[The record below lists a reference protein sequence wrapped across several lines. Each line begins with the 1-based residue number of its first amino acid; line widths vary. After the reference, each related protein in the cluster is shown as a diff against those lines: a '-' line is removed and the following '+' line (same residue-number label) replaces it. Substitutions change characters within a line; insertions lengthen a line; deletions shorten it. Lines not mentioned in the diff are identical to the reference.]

1 MLTMPARLQHALRHC
16 RRSRPARRA
25 IRVHLHLG
33 HEVSYALLCDP
44 VTRQPLHTI
53 EALKPDERGL
63 RAEVAA
69 WASPRNLTVL
79 YDTPVSRS

>member
-1 MLTMPARLQHALRHC
+1 MLQMPSRLQHALRHC
-16 RRSRPARRA
+16 RRRPLPRRQVRA
-25 IRVHLHLG
+25 HLHLG
-33 HEVSYALLCDP
+33 TERSFALLCDP

-63 RAEVAA
+63 RAEVSA